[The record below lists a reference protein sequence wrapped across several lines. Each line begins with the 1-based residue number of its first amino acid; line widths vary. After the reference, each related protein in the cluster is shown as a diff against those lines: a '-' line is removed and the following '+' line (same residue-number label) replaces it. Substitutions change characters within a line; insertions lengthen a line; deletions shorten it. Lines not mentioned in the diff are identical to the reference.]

1 MSTSLRLILELQS
14 KTTLLEQSSTKTGP
28 LEAATLD
35 HRSAGPNGYE
45 VGFGIEDS
53 GSLHGNVSE
62 RVLSRPYSL
71 FSFSWCTFQDT
82 PWRFCSPRV
91 SPCCVSTNTST
102 LLELFYSAG
111 VQSIFVGV
119 IYPSLF
125 AWVCTV
131 LSDRLGCVADLNTP
145 PEDLF
150 EIPDIPSRMIGIEV
164 AEKRAVLHLPG
175 ICNDPDVT

>member
-91 SPCCVSTNTST
+91 SPCCVSTDTST
-102 LLELFYSAG
+102 LLQRWRAIDLCGSNLSFP
-111 VQSIFVGV
+111 FCVG
-119 IYPSLF
+119 LH
-125 AWVCTV
+125 CTF
-131 LSDRLGCVADLNTP
+131 RP
-145 PEDLF
+145 PWLC
-150 EIPDIPSRMIGIEV
+150 SRSEH
-164 AEKRAVLHLPG
+164 AS
-175 ICNDPDVT
+175 

>member
-35 HRSAGPNGYE
+35 HRPPVQTGTKWGSVSKTVGHCTEMYLKGYCRDHIPSFLSAGARSRTPLG
-45 VGFGIEDS
+45 DS
-53 GSLHGNVSE
+53 AL
-62 RVLSRPYSL
+62 
-71 FSFSWCTFQDT
+71 
-82 PWRFCSPRV
+82 RV
-91 SPCCVSTNTST
+91 SRRVAFPQIPP
-102 LLELFYSAG
+102 LFYSVG